1 MDKWQ
6 ERHEHSERLLRPRQQ
21 VLKNSKPPAVTEAT
35 KTAYVHQHS
44 GDGDHNSKWMAP
56 AIARRNEGV
65 TIGNSDNE
73 RLTGGDSS
81 GNNQSGA
88 KKAATGSGSGNK
100 QLAADRSGNNQA
112 KSQPAVIEAVRA
124 MWTNCAV
131 KGDNERKT
139 TKWIIS

>member
-1 MDKWQ
+1 
-6 ERHEHSERLLRPRQQ
+6 
-21 VLKNSKPPAVTEAT
+21 
-35 KTAYVHQHS
+35 
-44 GDGDHNSKWMAP
+44 MAP

-139 TKWIIS
+139 TK